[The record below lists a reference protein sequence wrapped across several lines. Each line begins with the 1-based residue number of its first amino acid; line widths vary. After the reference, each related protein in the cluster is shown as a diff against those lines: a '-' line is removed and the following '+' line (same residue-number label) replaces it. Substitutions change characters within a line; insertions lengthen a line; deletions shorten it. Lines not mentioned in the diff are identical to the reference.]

1 MCDRLIYFKI
11 FQIRRAVKHWIRI
24 PTAALFC
31 DGDSSYQ
38 VLRIIYPT
46 ILYFFFV
53 SVFLKLTVGRT
64 ILFRR
69 WHMV

>member
-11 FQIRRAVKHWIRI
+11 FQIRQAVKHWIRI

-46 ILYFFFV
+46 ILYFFFRFSFSQV
-53 SVFLKLTVGRT
+53 D
-64 ILFRR
+64 RR
-69 WHMV
+69 PYYIV